1 VSLPSRHSRSVRAR
15 RGQGWA
21 RVRAVL
27 DKLGQIG
34 VLSGALVGA
43 ACVDPDKPQP
53 KFRLEGSL
61 TQVMD
66 LGYDEARILLA
77 PEDVSVTFV
86 RKLPLGS
93 GLLEDG
99 GMVEVASSENYPVK
113 VSYRFAGEALDGGRM
128 DLASR
133 DETGAQRGDVS
144 RNVQNDPRAT
154 FPPLLRGTLF
164 LKQPLVANALV
175 DGDFHVTFDN
185 GIEAASGRT
194 VFSTSFQ
201 ARVQP

>member
-1 VSLPSRHSRSVRAR
+1 MSFSRHQLRAGLALLSSV
-15 RGQGWA
+15 
-21 RVRAVL
+21 L
-27 DKLGQIG
+27 L
-34 VLSGALVGA
+34 GA
-43 ACVDPDKPQP
+43 ACDDPNKPAP
-53 KFRLEGSL
+53 KFHLEGSL

-99 GMVEVASSENYPVK
+99 GMVEVANSENYPVK
-113 VSYRFAGEALDGGRM
+113 VAYRFVGEELDGGRM
-128 DLASR
+128 DLASL
-133 DETGAQRGDVS
+133 DQNGAQRGVVS
-144 RNVQNDPRAT
+144 RNVQNDPRTT
-154 FPPLLRGTLF
+154 FPPILRGTLF
-164 LKQPLVANALV
+164 FKQPLVVNALV
-175 DGDFHVTFDN
+175 DGDFHVTFEN